1 MSTVTIS
8 HIRALEILDSRGN
21 PTVEAEVV
29 LSDGSRG
36 RAAVPSG
43 ASTGVR
49 EAVEL
54 RDGDKSRF
62 AGKGVQIA
70 VSNVNTEIAKK
81 LHDANPF
88 DQLAIDKAMI
98 DLDGTDNKSRLG
110 ANAILSVSMATA
122 RAAANS
128 RNLPLYQYLGSEKS
142 TTLPIPY
149 FNILNGGAHANNSI
163 DVQEFMIVPL
173 GVSNF
178 SEGLQA
184 GVEIYHTLRQLLNK
198 RGYSTAVGDEGGFA
212 PNLNSNEHALHIIC
226 EAVERAGFEPG
237 KEIGI
242 ALDVASSEFRKN
254 DRYFLASE
262 DIDLTAD
269 ELIDY
274 LESWVDR
281 FPIVSI
287 EDGMAEQDWDGWR
300 SLSARLGKRVQ
311 LVGDDIFVTNPAILT
326 EGIEQSIGNAILIK
340 LNQVGT
346 VTETLET
353 VRIAQ
358 TAGYGIMISHRSG
371 ETEDSTIADLSV
383 ATAASQIKTGAPCRS
398 ERTAKYNRLLQI
410 EAQLGGGAIY
420 PHWQSIV
427 RG

>member
-36 RAAVPSG
+36 WAAVPSG

-70 VSNVNTEIAKK
+70 VSNVNTKIAKK
-81 LHDANPF
+81 LRGTNPF

-128 RNLPLYQYLGSEKS
+128 RNLPLYQYLGNENSM
-142 TTLPIPY
+142 TLPIPY

-173 GVSNF
+173 GASNF

-184 GVEIYHTLRQLLNK
+184 GVEIYHSLRQLLNK

-226 EAVERAGFEPG
+226 EAIEQAGFVPG

-242 ALDVASSEFRKN
+242 ALDVASSELRKN
-254 DRYFLASE
+254 DRYYLASE
-262 DIDLTAD
+262 DIDLTAY
-269 ELIDY
+269 ELTDY

-281 FPIVSI
+281 FPIISI

-311 LVGDDIFVTNPAILT
+311 LVGDDVFVTNPAILR

-346 VTETLET
+346 LTETLET
-353 VRIAQ
+353 IRIAQ
-358 TAGYGIMISHRSG
+358 EAGYGVMISHRSG
-371 ETEDSTIADLSV
+371 ETEDSAIADLSV
-383 ATAASQIKTGAPCRS
+383 ATTASQIKTGAPCRS
-398 ERTAKYNRLLQI
+398 ERTAKYNRLLKI
-410 EAQLGGGAIY
+410 ESQLGGGAIY
-420 PHWQSIV
+420 PTSNL
-427 RG
+427 

>member
-36 RAAVPSG
+36 WAAVPSG

-70 VSNVNTEIAKK
+70 VSNVNTKIAKK
-81 LHDANPF
+81 LRGTNPF

-98 DLDGTDNKSRLG
+98 DLDGTNNKSRLG

-128 RNLPLYQYLGSEKS
+128 RNLPLYQYLGNENSM
-142 TTLPIPY
+142 TLPIPY

-173 GVSNF
+173 GASNF

-184 GVEIYHTLRQLLNK
+184 GVEIYHSLRRLLNT

-226 EAVERAGFEPG
+226 EAIEQAGFVPG

-242 ALDVASSEFRKN
+242 ALDVASSELRKN
-254 DRYFLASE
+254 DRYYLASE
-262 DIDLTAD
+262 DIDLTAY
-269 ELIDY
+269 ELTDY

-281 FPIVSI
+281 FPIISI

-311 LVGDDIFVTNPAILT
+311 LVGDDVFVTNPAILR

-346 VTETLET
+346 LTETLET
-353 VRIAQ
+353 IRIAQ
-358 TAGYGIMISHRSG
+358 EAGYGVMISHRSG
-371 ETEDSTIADLSV
+371 ETEDSAIADLSV
-383 ATAASQIKTGAPCRS
+383 ATTASQIKTGAPCRS
-398 ERTAKYNRLLQI
+398 ERTAKYNRLLKI
-410 EAQLGGGAIY
+410 ESQLGGGAIY
-420 PHWQSIV
+420 PTSNL
-427 RG
+427 

>member
-36 RAAVPSG
+36 WAAVPSG

-70 VSNVNTEIAKK
+70 VSNVNTKIAKK
-81 LHDANPF
+81 LRGTNPF

-128 RNLPLYQYLGSEKS
+128 RNLPLYQYLGNENSM
-142 TTLPIPY
+142 TLPIPY

-173 GVSNF
+173 GASNF

-184 GVEIYHTLRQLLNK
+184 GVEIYHSLRRLLNT

-226 EAVERAGFEPG
+226 EAIEQAGFVPG

-242 ALDVASSEFRKN
+242 ALDVASSELRKN
-254 DRYFLASE
+254 DRYYLASE
-262 DIDLTAD
+262 DIDLTAY
-269 ELIDY
+269 ELTDY

-281 FPIVSI
+281 FPIISI

-311 LVGDDIFVTNPAILT
+311 LVGDDVFVTNPAILR

-346 VTETLET
+346 LTETLET
-353 VRIAQ
+353 IRIAQ
-358 TAGYGIMISHRSG
+358 EAGYGVMISHRSG
-371 ETEDSTIADLSV
+371 ETEDSAIADLSV
-383 ATAASQIKTGAPCRS
+383 ATTASQIKTGAPCRS
-398 ERTAKYNRLLQI
+398 ERTAKYNRLLKI
-410 EAQLGGGAIY
+410 ESQLGGGAIY
-420 PHWQSIV
+420 PTSNL
-427 RG
+427 

>member
-36 RAAVPSG
+36 WAAVPSG

-62 AGKGVQIA
+62 GGKGVQIA
-70 VSNVNTEIAKK
+70 VSNVNTKIAKK
-81 LHDANPF
+81 LRGTNPF

-128 RNLPLYQYLGSEKS
+128 RNLPLYQYLGNEKS
-142 TTLPIPY
+142 ITLPIPY

-173 GVSNF
+173 GASNF

-184 GVEIYHTLRQLLNK
+184 GVEIYHSLRQLLNT

-226 EAVERAGFEPG
+226 EAIEQAGFVLG

-242 ALDVASSEFRKN
+242 ALDVASSELRKN
-254 DRYFLASE
+254 DRYYLASE

-269 ELIDY
+269 ELTDY

-281 FPIVSI
+281 FPIISI

-311 LVGDDIFVTNPAILT
+311 LVGDDVFVTNPAILR

-346 VTETLET
+346 LTETLET
-353 VRIAQ
+353 IRIAQ
-358 TAGYGIMISHRSG
+358 EAGYGVMISHRSG
-371 ETEDSTIADLSV
+371 ETEDSAIADLSV
-383 ATAASQIKTGAPCRS
+383 ATTASQIKTGAPCRS
-398 ERTAKYNRLLQI
+398 ERTAKYNRLLKI
-410 EAQLGGGAIY
+410 ESQLGGGANY
-420 PHWQSIV
+420 PTSNL
-427 RG
+427 

>member
-36 RAAVPSG
+36 WAAVPSG

-70 VSNVNTEIAKK
+70 VSNVNTKIAKK
-81 LHDANPF
+81 LRGTNPF

-128 RNLPLYQYLGSEKS
+128 RNLPLYQYLGNEKS
-142 TTLPIPY
+142 MTLPIPY

-173 GVSNF
+173 GASNF

-184 GVEIYHTLRQLLNK
+184 GVEIYHSLRQLLNT

-212 PNLNSNEHALHIIC
+212 PNLNSNQHALHIIC
-226 EAVERAGFEPG
+226 EAIEQAGFVPG

-242 ALDVASSEFRKN
+242 ALDVASSELRKN
-254 DRYFLASE
+254 DRYYLASE

-269 ELIDY
+269 ELTDY

-281 FPIVSI
+281 FPIISI

-300 SLSARLGKRVQ
+300 SLSARLGNRVQ
-311 LVGDDIFVTNPAILT
+311 LVGDDVFVTNPAILR

-346 VTETLET
+346 LTETLET
-353 VRIAQ
+353 IRIAQ
-358 TAGYGIMISHRSG
+358 EAGYGVMISHRSG
-371 ETEDSTIADLSV
+371 ETEDSAIADLSV
-383 ATAASQIKTGAPCRS
+383 ATTASQIKTGAPCRS
-398 ERTAKYNRLLQI
+398 ERTAKYNRLLKI
-410 EAQLGGGAIY
+410 ESQLGGGAIY
-420 PHWQSIV
+420 PTSNL
-427 RG
+427 

>member
-36 RAAVPSG
+36 WAAVPSG

-70 VSNVNTEIAKK
+70 VSNVNTKIAKK
-81 LHDANPF
+81 LRGTNPF

-128 RNLPLYQYLGSEKS
+128 RNLPLYQYLGNENSM
-142 TTLPIPY
+142 TLPIPY

-173 GVSNF
+173 GASNF

-184 GVEIYHTLRQLLNK
+184 GVEIYHSLRQLLNT

-226 EAVERAGFEPG
+226 EAIEQAGFVPG

-242 ALDVASSEFRKN
+242 ALDVASSELRKN
-254 DRYFLASE
+254 DRYYLASE
-262 DIDLTAD
+262 DIDLTAY
-269 ELIDY
+269 ELTDY

-281 FPIVSI
+281 FPIISI

-300 SLSARLGKRVQ
+300 SLSARLGKRIQ
-311 LVGDDIFVTNPAILT
+311 LVGDDVFVTNPAILR

-346 VTETLET
+346 LTETLET
-353 VRIAQ
+353 IRIAQ
-358 TAGYGIMISHRSG
+358 EAGYGVMISHRSG
-371 ETEDSTIADLSV
+371 ETEDSAIADLSV
-383 ATAASQIKTGAPCRS
+383 ATTASQIKTGAPCRS
-398 ERTAKYNRLLQI
+398 ERTAKYNRLLKI
-410 EAQLGGGAIY
+410 ESQLGGGAIY
-420 PHWQSIV
+420 PTSNL
-427 RG
+427 

>member
-36 RAAVPSG
+36 WAAVPSG

-70 VSNVNTEIAKK
+70 VSNVNTKIAKK
-81 LHDANPF
+81 LRGTNPF

-128 RNLPLYQYLGSEKS
+128 RNLPLYQYLGNEKS
-142 TTLPIPY
+142 MTLPIPY

-173 GVSNF
+173 GASNF

-184 GVEIYHTLRQLLNK
+184 GVEIYHSLRQLLNT

-226 EAVERAGFEPG
+226 EAIEQAGFVPG

-242 ALDVASSEFRKN
+242 ALDVASSELRKN
-254 DRYFLASE
+254 DRYYLASE
-262 DIDLTAD
+262 DIDLTAY
-269 ELIDY
+269 ELTDY

-281 FPIVSI
+281 FPIISI

-311 LVGDDIFVTNPAILT
+311 LVGDDVFVTNPAILR

-346 VTETLET
+346 LTETLET
-353 VRIAQ
+353 IRIAQ
-358 TAGYGIMISHRSG
+358 EAGYGVMISHRSG
-371 ETEDSTIADLSV
+371 ETEDSAIADLSV
-383 ATAASQIKTGAPCRS
+383 ATTASQIKTGAPCRS
-398 ERTAKYNRLLQI
+398 ERTAKYNRLLKI
-410 EAQLGGGAIY
+410 ESQLGGGAIY
-420 PHWQSIV
+420 PTSNL
-427 RG
+427 

>member
-1 MSTVTIS
+1 MNTVSIS
-8 HIRALEILDSRGN
+8 HIQALEILDSRGN

-36 RAAVPSG
+36 WAAVPSG

-54 RDGDKSRF
+54 RDGDKSRY

-70 VSNVNTEIAKK
+70 VSNINTEIARK
-81 LHDANPF
+81 LHDTNPF
-88 DQLAIDKAMI
+88 DQFAIDKAMI

-128 RNLPLYQYLGSEKS
+128 RNLPLYQYLGGENS

-173 GVSNF
+173 GASNF
-178 SEGLQA
+178 SEGLQV
-184 GVEIYHTLRQLLNK
+184 GVEIYHSLRQLLNN

-212 PNLNSNEHALHIIC
+212 PNLNSNEHALHVIC

-242 ALDVASSEFRKN
+242 ALDVASSELRKD

-262 DIDLTAD
+262 DIELTAD
-269 ELIDY
+269 ELTDY

-311 LVGDDIFVTNPAILT
+311 LVGDDIFVSNPAILQ
-326 EGIEQSIGNAILIK
+326 EGVEQSIGNAILVK

-346 VTETLET
+346 LTETLET
-353 VRIAQ
+353 IRIAQ
-358 TAGYGIMISHRSG
+358 AAGYGVMISHRSG

-398 ERTAKYNRLLQI
+398 ERTAKYNRLLRI
-410 EAQLGGGAIY
+410 EAQLGGGANY

>member
-8 HIRALEILDSRGN
+8 QIRALEILDSRGN

-36 RAAVPSG
+36 WAAVPSG

-62 AGKGVQIA
+62 DGKGVQIA
-70 VSNVNTEIAKK
+70 VSNVNTEIAKR

-88 DQLAIDKAMI
+88 DQFAIDKAMV

-128 RNLPLYQYLGSEKS
+128 RNLPLYQYLGSENS

-149 FNILNGGAHANNSI
+149 FNILNGGAHANNNI

-173 GVSNF
+173 GASNF
-178 SEGLQA
+178 SKGLQA
-184 GVEIYHTLRQLLNK
+184 GVEIYHSLRQLLNT

-226 EAVERAGFEPG
+226 EAIERAGFIPS

-242 ALDVASSEFRKN
+242 ALDVASSELRK
-254 DRYFLASE
+254 DDHYYLASE

-269 ELIDY
+269 ELTDY

-281 FPIVSI
+281 FPIISI

-311 LVGDDIFVTNPAILT
+311 LVGDDVFVTNPAILR

-346 VTETLET
+346 LTETLET
-353 VRIAQ
+353 IRIAQ
-358 TAGYGIMISHRSG
+358 AAGYGVMISHRSG
-371 ETEDSTIADLSV
+371 ETEDSAIADLSV
-383 ATAASQIKTGAPCRS
+383 ATTASQIKTGAPCRS

-410 EAQLGGGAIY
+410 ESQLGGGAIY
-420 PHWQSIV
+420 PT
-427 RG
+427 GNL

>member
-21 PTVEAEVV
+21 PTVEAEVI

-36 RAAVPSG
+36 WAAVPSG

-62 AGKGVQIA
+62 AGKGVQTA
-70 VSNVNTEIAKK
+70 VSNVNTKIAKK
-81 LHDANPF
+81 LRGTNPF

-98 DLDGTDNKSRLG
+98 DLDGTDNKIRLG

-128 RNLPLYQYLGSEKS
+128 RNLPLYQYLGGEKS

-173 GVSNF
+173 GVSKF

-226 EAVERAGFEPG
+226 EAVEQAGFEPG

-242 ALDVASSEFRKN
+242 ALDVASSELRKN

-269 ELIDY
+269 ELVDY
-274 LESWVDR
+274 LEYWVDR

-287 EDGMAEQDWDGWR
+287 EDGMAEQDWNGWR

-311 LVGDDIFVTNPAILT
+311 LVGDDIFVTNPAILR
-326 EGIEQSIGNAILIK
+326 EGVEQSIGNAILIK

-346 VTETLET
+346 LTETLET

-358 TAGYGIMISHRSG
+358 AAGYGVMISHRSG
-371 ETEDSTIADLSV
+371 ETEDTAIADLSV

-410 EAQLGGGAIY
+410 EAQLGGGATY

>member
-1 MSTVTIS
+1 MSPVTIS
-8 HIRALEILDSRGN
+8 QIRALEILDSRGN

-29 LSDGSRG
+29 LSDGARG
-36 RAAVPSG
+36 WAAVPSG

-70 VSNVNTEIAKK
+70 VSNVNAEIARK
-81 LHDANPF
+81 LRNADPF
-88 DQLAIDKAMI
+88 DQIAIDKAMI

-128 RNLPLYQYLGSEKS
+128 RNLLLYQYLGNENS

-149 FNILNGGAHANNSI
+149 FNILNGGAHANNNI

-173 GVSNF
+173 GASNF
-178 SEGLQA
+178 SEGLRA
-184 GVEIYHTLRQLLNK
+184 GVEIYHSLRQLLNT
-198 RGYSTAVGDEGGFA
+198 RGFSTAVGDEGGFA

-226 EAVERAGFEPG
+226 EAIELAGFIPG

-242 ALDVASSEFRKN
+242 ALDVASSELRK
-254 DRYFLASE
+254 DDHYYLASE
-262 DIDLTAD
+262 DIKLTAD
-269 ELIDY
+269 ELTEN

-281 FPIVSI
+281 FPIISI

-311 LVGDDIFVTNPAILT
+311 LVGDDVFVTNPAILR

-346 VTETLET
+346 LTETLET
-353 VRIAQ
+353 IRIAQ
-358 TAGYGIMISHRSG
+358 AAGYGVMISHRSG
-371 ETEDSTIADLSV
+371 ETEDSAIADLSV
-383 ATAASQIKTGAPCRS
+383 ATTAGQIKTGAPCRS

-410 EAQLGGGAIY
+410 ESQLGDGAIY
-420 PHWQSIV
+420 PT
-427 RG
+427 GNL

>member
-36 RAAVPSG
+36 WAAVPSG

-70 VSNVNTEIAKK
+70 VSNVNTKIAKK
-81 LHDANPF
+81 LRGTNPF

-98 DLDGTDNKSRLG
+98 DLDGTDNKSQLG

-128 RNLPLYQYLGSEKS
+128 RNLPLYQYLGNEKS
-142 TTLPIPY
+142 MTLPIPY

-173 GVSNF
+173 DASNF

-184 GVEIYHTLRQLLNK
+184 GVEIYHSLRQLLNT

-212 PNLNSNEHALHIIC
+212 PNLNSNQHALHIIC
-226 EAVERAGFEPG
+226 EAIEQAGFVPG

-242 ALDVASSEFRKN
+242 ALDVASSELRKN
-254 DRYFLASE
+254 DRYYLASE

-269 ELIDY
+269 ELTDY

-281 FPIVSI
+281 FPIISI

-311 LVGDDIFVTNPAILT
+311 LVGDDVFVTNPAILR

-346 VTETLET
+346 LTETLET
-353 VRIAQ
+353 IRIAQ
-358 TAGYGIMISHRSG
+358 EAGYGVMISHRSG
-371 ETEDSTIADLSV
+371 ETEDSAIADLSV
-383 ATAASQIKTGAPCRS
+383 ATTASQIKTGAPCRS
-398 ERTAKYNRLLQI
+398 ERTAKYNRLLKI
-410 EAQLGGGAIY
+410 ESQLGGGAIY
-420 PHWQSIV
+420 PTSNL
-427 RG
+427 

>member
-36 RAAVPSG
+36 WAAVPSG

-70 VSNVNTEIAKK
+70 VSNVNTKIAKK
-81 LHDANPF
+81 LRGTNPF

-128 RNLPLYQYLGSEKS
+128 RNLPLYQYLGNENSM
-142 TTLPIPY
+142 TLPIPY

-173 GVSNF
+173 GASNF

-184 GVEIYHTLRQLLNK
+184 GVEIYHSLRQLLNT

-226 EAVERAGFEPG
+226 EAIEQAGFVPG

-242 ALDVASSEFRKN
+242 ALDVASSELRKN
-254 DRYFLASE
+254 DRYYLASE
-262 DIDLTAD
+262 DIDLTAY
-269 ELIDY
+269 ELTDY

-281 FPIVSI
+281 FPIISI

-311 LVGDDIFVTNPAILT
+311 LVGDDVFVTNPAILR

-346 VTETLET
+346 LTETLET
-353 VRIAQ
+353 IRIAQ
-358 TAGYGIMISHRSG
+358 EAGYGVMISHRSG
-371 ETEDSTIADLSV
+371 ETEDSAIADLSV
-383 ATAASQIKTGAPCRS
+383 ATTASQIKTGAPCRS
-398 ERTAKYNRLLQI
+398 ERTAKYNRLLKI
-410 EAQLGGGAIY
+410 ESQLGGGAIY
-420 PHWQSIV
+420 PTSNL
-427 RG
+427 

>member
-36 RAAVPSG
+36 WAAVPSG

-62 AGKGVQIA
+62 AGKGVKIA
-70 VSNVNTEIAKK
+70 VTNVNTKIAKK
-81 LHDANPF
+81 LRGTNPF

-128 RNLPLYQYLGSEKS
+128 RNLPLYQYLGNEKS
-142 TTLPIPY
+142 MTLPIPY

-173 GVSNF
+173 GVSKF
-178 SEGLQA
+178 SEGLQV
-184 GVEIYHTLRQLLNK
+184 GVEIYHSLRQLLNK

-226 EAVERAGFEPG
+226 EAVEQAGFEPG

-242 ALDVASSEFRKN
+242 ALDVASSELRK
-254 DRYFLASE
+254 DDCYFLASE

-311 LVGDDIFVTNPAILT
+311 LVGDDIFVTNPAILR
-326 EGIEQSIGNAILIK
+326 EGVEQSIGNAILIK

-346 VTETLET
+346 LTETLET

-358 TAGYGIMISHRSG
+358 AAGYGVMISHRSG
-371 ETEDSTIADLSV
+371 ETEDSAIADLSV

-410 EAQLGGGAIY
+410 EAQLGGGATY

>member
-36 RAAVPSG
+36 WAAVPSG

-70 VSNVNTEIAKK
+70 VSNVNTKIAKK
-81 LHDANPF
+81 LRGTNPF

-128 RNLPLYQYLGSEKS
+128 RNLPLYQYLGNEKS
-142 TTLPIPY
+142 MTLPIPY

-173 GVSNF
+173 GASNF

-184 GVEIYHTLRQLLNK
+184 GVEIYHSLRQLLNT

-226 EAVERAGFEPG
+226 EAIERAGFVPG

-242 ALDVASSEFRKN
+242 ALDVASSELRKN
-254 DRYFLASE
+254 DRYYLASE

-269 ELIDY
+269 ELTDY

-281 FPIVSI
+281 FPIISI

-311 LVGDDIFVTNPAILT
+311 LVGDDVFVTNPAILR

-346 VTETLET
+346 LTETLET
-353 VRIAQ
+353 IRIAQ
-358 TAGYGIMISHRSG
+358 EVGYGVMISHRSG
-371 ETEDSTIADLSV
+371 ETEDSAIADLSV
-383 ATAASQIKTGAPCRS
+383 ATTASQIKTGAPCRS
-398 ERTAKYNRLLQI
+398 ERTAKYNRLLKI
-410 EAQLGGGAIY
+410 ESQLGGGAIY
-420 PHWQSIV
+420 PTSNL
-427 RG
+427 

>member
-36 RAAVPSG
+36 WAAVPSG

-62 AGKGVQIA
+62 GGKGVQIA
-70 VSNVNTEIAKK
+70 VSNVNTKIAKK
-81 LHDANPF
+81 LRGTNPF

-128 RNLPLYQYLGSEKS
+128 RNLPLYQYLGNEKS
-142 TTLPIPY
+142 ITLPIPY

-173 GVSNF
+173 GASNF

-184 GVEIYHTLRQLLNK
+184 GVEIYHSLRQLLNT

-226 EAVERAGFEPG
+226 EAIEQAGFVLG

-242 ALDVASSEFRKN
+242 ALDVASSELRKN
-254 DRYFLASE
+254 DRYYLASE

-269 ELIDY
+269 ELTDY

-281 FPIVSI
+281 FPIISI

-311 LVGDDIFVTNPAILT
+311 LVGDDVFVTNPAILR

-346 VTETLET
+346 LTETLET
-353 VRIAQ
+353 IRIAQ
-358 TAGYGIMISHRSG
+358 EAGYGVMISHRSG
-371 ETEDSTIADLSV
+371 ETEDSAIADLSV
-383 ATAASQIKTGAPCRS
+383 ATTASQIKTGAPCRS
-398 ERTAKYNRLLQI
+398 ERTAKYNRLLKI
-410 EAQLGGGAIY
+410 ESQLGGGAIY
-420 PHWQSIV
+420 PTSNL
-427 RG
+427 

>member
-36 RAAVPSG
+36 WAAVPSG

-70 VSNVNTEIAKK
+70 VSNVNTKIAKK
-81 LHDANPF
+81 LRGTNPF

-98 DLDGTDNKSRLG
+98 DLDGTDNKIRLG

-128 RNLPLYQYLGSEKS
+128 RNLPLYQYLGNEKS
-142 TTLPIPY
+142 MTLPIPY

-173 GVSNF
+173 GASNF

-184 GVEIYHTLRQLLNK
+184 GVEIYHSLRQLLNT

-226 EAVERAGFEPG
+226 EAIEQAGFVLG

-242 ALDVASSEFRKN
+242 ALDVASSELRKN
-254 DRYFLASE
+254 DRYYLASE

-269 ELIDY
+269 ELTDY

-281 FPIVSI
+281 FPIISI

-311 LVGDDIFVTNPAILT
+311 LVGDDVFVTNPAILR

-346 VTETLET
+346 LTETLET
-353 VRIAQ
+353 IRIAQ
-358 TAGYGIMISHRSG
+358 EAGYGVMISHRSG
-371 ETEDSTIADLSV
+371 ETEDSAIADLSV
-383 ATAASQIKTGAPCRS
+383 ATTASQIKTGAPCRS
-398 ERTAKYNRLLQI
+398 ERTAKYNRLLKI
-410 EAQLGGGAIY
+410 ESQLGSGAIY
-420 PHWQSIV
+420 PTSNL
-427 RG
+427 